1 MLLIF
6 DLESCMVSLIFLI
19 IDIEI
24 RAKLPYISS
33 YFITSE
39 LYIRFLNTN
48 TRNNDPIQNNNN
60 NNNNDNNDDD
70 DNNNNN
76 DDDDDDDDDDFNN
89 NISVLNIL
97 YKFPLAGV
105 AAQGIICHLRVRK
118 DVIKLQQIISKHK
131 QAFIPTAI

>member
-19 IDIEI
+19 IDENII
-24 RAKLPYISS
+24 
-33 YFITSE
+33 
-39 LYIRFLNTN
+39 
-48 TRNNDPIQNNNN
+48 
-60 NNNNDNNDDD
+60 
-70 DNNNNN
+70 
-76 DDDDDDDDDDFNN
+76 DFNN